1 MASAQQDGTRGGYF
15 SPRARKSDV
24 VEDAVLLATA
34 AVRIAVKNLL
44 IVRALRDGA
53 DYEESWWLA
62 TVAREFEVIADEKEA
77 DAARVAADRAVA
89 KQRKGKA
96 RHPADYRTRDVPKL
110 KKRMRILLAI
120 AARLRALATDDD
132 AVRRLMAEA
141 RQGALDEIASA
152 RNDPGRAADTDPAAR
167 DASLALLAEDLA
179 ELAASRADP
188 TEEG

>member
-1 MASAQQDGTRGGYF
+1 MASAQQDETRGGIF

-24 VEDAVLLATA
+24 VDDAVMLATA

-62 TVAREFEVIADEKEA
+62 TVAREFELIAAEKTM
-77 DAARVAADRAVA
+77 DAERVAEERATA
-89 KQRKGKA
+89 RKRKGKA

-120 AARLRALATDDD
+120 AARLRALATDDENLKQ
-132 AVRRLMAEA
+132 LMTEA

-152 RNDPGRAADTDPAAR
+152 RHDPGRVVASDPATR
-167 DASLALLAEDLA
+167 KESLARLADDLA
-179 ELAASRADP
+179 ELAAERTDEHS
-188 TEEG
+188 